1 MADDD
6 DTRREPKFSK
16 RTLDII
22 ETSLAIEAQEAIE
35 AGALGYMARALVQ
48 ATMPH
53 SKPDATTSFM
63 RENGAFSMAL
73 LAHPKVGLPYGS
85 IPRLLVAFLTT
96 QAVRTKQREIAL
108 GGSLSEFMA
117 HLKEVPTGGRWG
129 SIRRVRDQTT
139 RLFASSIAC
148 TYTAGADGVEFDEG
162 MNLAVADT
170 YKLWWMPQA
179 PEQLTL
185 FESYVRLGERFYDEV
200 TQRPVPVDLRALRVL
215 KKSPMAL
222 DIYCWLT
229 YRLSYLRAP
238 TVIPWGALQ
247 MQFGANYKLTRQFSA
262 AFQKH
267 LRAVLAIYPHA
278 HAVPMTDGLELRPSP
293 THVRRLARS

>member
-1 MADDD
+1 MAEQD
-6 DTRREPKFSK
+6 DTGRRQAISK
-16 RTLDII
+16 RAQEII
-22 ETSLAIEAQEAIE
+22 AESLAIEAQEAAE

-53 SKPDATTSFM
+53 SKPKDSSFM
-63 RENGAFSMAL
+63 RENGAFAMAL
-73 LAHPKVGLPYGS
+73 LGHPKVGLPYGS

-96 QAVRTKQREIAL
+96 EAVRTKQREIAL
-108 GGSLSEFMA
+108 GRSLSEFMA

-129 SIRRVRDQTT
+129 SIQRVRTQTT

-148 TYTAGADGVEFDEG
+148 TYTAGADGLDMG
-162 MNLAVADT
+162 LNLVVADS

-185 FESYVRLGERFYDEV
+185 FESYVRLGERFFDEV

-229 YRLSYLRAP
+229 YRLSYLKAP

-247 MQFGANYKLTRQFSA
+247 MQFGAEYARLRDFRSA
-262 AFQKH
+262 FTKH
-267 LRAVLAIYPHA
+267 LQAVLAIYPHA
-278 HAVPMTDGLELRPSP
+278 RVSPLPEGLEVRPSP
-293 THVRRLARS
+293 THVRMLPEP